1 MVKMTENVDDEP
13 IRLTLASLTTQSGGI
28 AFQRY
33 RHHNRILRYGS
44 LAK

>member
-1 MVKMTENVDDEP
+1 MVKMTETVDDEP

-33 RHHNRILRYGS
+33 RHYNRILRYGS